1 MHDPWSHGPRA
12 IQSLW
17 CRGSKPGKLGGVLR
31 VVGNVAEPHVAALS
45 SAARLGTLAD
55 VLRWGGDVI
64 DVIVQDEYTHDVV
77 VRGPVAGPV
86 FLVFD
91 ST

>member
-1 MHDPWSHGPRA
+1 M
-12 IQSLW
+12 
-17 CRGSKPGKLGGVLR
+17 
-31 VVGNVAEPHVAALS
+31 VGNVTPAPALLAAT
-45 SAARLGTLAD
+45 RLATLED

-77 VRGPVAGPV
+77 ARAPGMPPG

-91 ST
+91 TT